1 MIRAQRSATCRG
13 LLLLALCRCASPQ
26 HDEPVA
32 VSTAPSNGGSD
43 AGPRSDQDAGQNP
56 AHDGGLSPAQLD
68 AGAVPLLPL
77 TQDGLPVL
85 HLWTAPEIND
95 DAYSPAVLIA
105 GGHEYAAV
113 QAKYRG
119 KTALRFPKKS
129 FTVKLAKHDLFDDAA
144 HDFLD
149 KRRLVLTASFDD
161 NSYLRARLAFE
172 LWNRLQPRVQVQ
184 TYHAVVFL
192 NGQYHGLYVV
202 CDHVDDELVEAHAL
216 WPGGNLYK
224 ARTHDANLRL
234 VDRAGNPKASLDLGY
249 TKEEG
254 TPAMDL
260 PGAFDDLAELI
271 TWIATAPDAQLVA
284 ELDETLD
291 RADFESWYL
300 LVSTIDAADSAGK
313 NGYLYHDPRP
323 NAPDP
328 LWHYVP
334 WDFNSSLGQDWR
346 TLHTASD
353 TALARYAPKNALFER
368 FAAIPE
374 LSERITERFDA
385 AFAQAWALPE
395 ILALVDAWG
404 AEIAAA
410 ARRDEQLW
418 GEQIRAYDWGS
429 DKLEFTTFDQE
440 LVYLRAWIEAR
451 WTHAHAEHP

>member
-1 MIRAQRSATCRG
+1 MFRAQRWGAYRG
-13 LLLLALCRCASPQ
+13 LLLAALCSCASPERDDPTAA
-26 HDEPVA
+26 HDA
-32 VSTAPSNGGSD
+32 ARAGMQDGSLDAGRRGDHD
-43 AGPRSDQDAGQNP
+43 AGPSVAQDS
-56 AHDGGLSPAQLD
+56 GLPPFELD
-68 AGAVPLLPL
+68 ASAIPLLPVE
-77 TQDGLPVL
+77 QDGLPVL
-85 HLWTAPEIND
+85 QLWTAPEIND
-95 DAYSPAVLIA
+95 DAYSPAHLIA
-105 GGHEYAAV
+105 DGHQYAAV

-129 FTVKLAKHDLFDDAA
+129 FTVKLAKHDLFNDSA

-161 NSYLRARLAFE
+161 NSHLRARLAFE
-172 LWNRLQPRVQVQ
+172 LWNRLQPRIQVQ

-192 NGQYHGLYVV
+192 NGQYQGLYLV
-202 CDHVDDELVEAHAL
+202 CDHVDDELMEAHDL

-234 VDRAGNPKASLDLGY
+234 VDRAGDPKVSLDLGY

-254 TPAMDL
+254 TPAAEL

-271 TWIATAPDAQLVA
+271 TWVATAPDAQLVA
-284 ELDETLD
+284 ELDATLD

-313 NGYLYHDPRP
+313 NGYLYHDPRAG
-323 NAPDP
+323 APDP

-346 TLHTASD
+346 TRHTASD
-353 TALARYAPKNALFER
+353 TALERYAPKNALFER
-368 FAAIPE
+368 FAAVPE
-374 LSERITERFDA
+374 LAERITKRFEA
-385 AFAQAWALPE
+385 AFEHAWALPE

-404 AEIAAA
+404 AEIGAA
-410 ARRDEQLW
+410 ARRDEQSW
-418 GEQIRAYDWGS
+418 GESIRGYDWGS
-429 DKLEFTTFDQE
+429 DKLEFTSFDQE

-451 WTHAHAEHP
+451 WNHA